1 MAPYAVT
8 TKTLRGT
15 PKAALAALE
24 TYIETIENDKTIHSI
39 TATGDN
45 SFVSFFVIHDVAD

>member
-24 TYIETIENDKTIHSI
+24 VYIETIENDKTIHSI
-39 TATGDN
+39 TVTGDN
-45 SFVSFFVIHDVAD
+45 SFVSFFVIHDIAD